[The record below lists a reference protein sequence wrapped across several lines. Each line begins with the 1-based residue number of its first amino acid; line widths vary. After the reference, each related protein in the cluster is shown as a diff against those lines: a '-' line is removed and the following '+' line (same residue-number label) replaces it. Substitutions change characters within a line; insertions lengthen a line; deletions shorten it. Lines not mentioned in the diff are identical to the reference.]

1 MATQAELKRER
12 ALLAGFGLNPVRT
25 WSARCKWY
33 KDDGS
38 YYGELPSDMY
48 SRLRYMERG
57 LRPELTESD
66 SLHLDVRRKVESM
79 RYGCLLPRDRA
90 SIDDFR
96 LASAVNYLVTR
107 SDDYWRGTATD
118 LLYLLEGKTN
128 DIAVDATRLSK
139 RLNNIASHLLNK
151 DVVVEHVRSAKTRE
165 IILLRQFKRL

>member
-12 ALLAGFGLNPVRT
+12 ELLAGFGLNPVRT

-33 KDDGS
+33 KAYDGS
-38 YYGELPSDMY
+38 YHGELPSDMY

-90 SIDDFR
+90 SMDDFR

-118 LLYLLEGKTN
+118 LFYLLKGKTN

-165 IILLRQFKRL
+165 IVLRRPSR

>member
-12 ALLAGFGLNPVRT
+12 ELLAGFGLNPVRT
-25 WSARCKWY
+25 WSARTKWY
-33 KDDGS
+33 KEDGS

-79 RYGCLLPRDRA
+79 RHNDCLPLYDRH
-90 SIDDFR
+90 SRDDFR

-107 SDDYWRGTATD
+107 SDDYWRGTAT
-118 LLYLLEGKTN
+118 LVSKSREHIRINQIKELPITPIQTETGVQ
-128 DIAVDATRLSK
+128 IA
-139 RLNNIASHLLNK
+139 NK
-151 DVVVEHVRSAKTRE
+151 
-165 IILLRQFKRL
+165 